1 MVSADGLSVICPRV
15 VSAHKV
21 GEAGYLHRLGDS
33 ADLPSAQY
41 YTPSTKPKSNDFPL
55 ATVAR
60 RDFTYQTLLDELGLS
75 PMHYANLVQRGL
87 TDEAITH
94 HEYKSLP
101 GGSHLELASKIATQ
115 GKVAGVPGFYRDT
128 EGIKL
133 SGATGLLIPIRS
145 LDCLTVGCQIRRDA
159 YDGTGAKYVWLS
171 SSGFRYGSSP
181 GTPTHVSFPLEFITT
196 TYCYVTEGP
205 LKADIVSFYTGAVCL
220 GIPGV
225 TAWGKALSILADLLP
240 LNVVLAFDSD
250 RFENPA
256 VERAYESFKTK
267 LLQNKFNL
275 FVAIWPREY
284 KGIDDWLC
292 ATQGKEIVRLQTIH
306 QATLERKLPNYKE
319 SLAKSYKNESPSW
332 QSINKLKTQAT
343 HIVGP
348 DRCSPFAIPGCDC
361 TYCVAVQHWFD
372 LKRVELT
379 AIVEQP
385 EVKTKPVEPRYGI
398 KIKPERSVSYTMLA
412 VSNTEL
418 LEKYGH
424 LVYHPVNKGNAL
436 IPNQAI
442 TIRDRWHELTEPWS
456 VQSSPELGK
465 LISLMRKAYQRDTE
479 ATSV

>member
-1 MVSADGLSVICPRV
+1 MVSADGKAAICPRV
-15 VSAHKV
+15 ASAHKV

-41 YTPSTKPKSNDFPL
+41 YAPSTKSKSNDFPL
-55 ATVAR
+55 ATIGR

-75 PMHYANLVQRGL
+75 PAHYANLVQRGL
-87 TDEAITH
+87 TDEAITYYK
-94 HEYKSLP
+94 YKSLL

-133 SGATGLLIPIRS
+133 SGAAGLLIPIKS
-145 LDCLTVGCQIRRDA
+145 LDCLTVGCQIRRDT

-181 GTPTHVSFPLEFITT
+181 STPTHVSFPLELITT

-205 LKADIVSFYTGAVCL
+205 LKADIVSFYTGAPCL

-225 TAWGKALSILADLLP
+225 TAWGKALSILAELLP

-256 VERAYESFKTK
+256 VERAYESFKAK

-275 FVAIWPREY
+275 FVAIWPREH

-292 ATQGKEIVRLQTIH
+292 ATQGKETVRLQAIY
-306 QATLERKLPNYKE
+306 QATLEREISSGSGKSYYKE
-319 SLAKSYKNESPSW
+319 SLAKGYKNE
-332 QSINKLKTQAT
+332 NKAT
-343 HIVGP
+343 EPV
-348 DRCSPFAIPGCDC
+348 
-361 TYCVAVQHWFD
+361 
-372 LKRVELT
+372 
-379 AIVEQP
+379 
-385 EVKTKPVEPRYGI
+385 KPVIPQ
-398 KIKPERSVSYTMLA
+398 
-412 VSNTEL
+412 VSNAEL

-424 LVYHPVNKGNAL
+424 LSYHPVNKSNAL
-436 IPNQAI
+436 IPNQAT
-442 TIRDRWHELTEPWS
+442 TIQDRWHELTEPWS
-456 VQSSPELGK
+456 VESSRELGK
-465 LISLMRKAYQRDTE
+465 LIALMRKAWLKDTE
-479 ATSV
+479 VVPA